1 MYAVDENE
9 VHETSPAG
17 NLMIVGAEGL
27 KFTDTESTVTE
38 GLVVS
43 SGFRA
48 FSFHMVPEL
57 LPTININLTA
67 TIGDYNS
74 DTITVSNGPSVIT
87 ITPTGVSG
95 VIRENSSFTMDF
107 EFTATHVDD
116 LTVKIDVF
124 DVSADLV
131 SCQKQSVKSTNLAAT
146 SFIAA
151 ITDVVDGIISIP
163 VSKTDATVFDSVA
176 NYAYTCEFTAR
187 AYVKGNKAVSVPI
200 HVIFDGD
207 IVKTVDLTIP
217 AIKRQLVSGTKVSGT
232 VDRDSLYTPA
242 EVTAI
247 LRIISTVL
255 QTVDPTFDMLRFYQ
269 ISQSLMSITVL
280 DVSSSADTS
289 LVFSTTVTG
298 ISTTVID
305 SLADDAK
312 TALETLG
319 FVAQVSAESV
329 TLEADCVDGCVETD
343 CGVCVDSRTCADE
356 SDCLTSQ
363 CNNGKCGGN
372 SAASASAV
380 ICAIIVAIVSMM
392 LY

>member
-1 MYAVDENE
+1 
-9 VHETSPAG
+9 
-17 NLMIVGAEGL
+17 
-27 KFTDTESTVTE
+27 
-38 GLVVS
+38 
-43 SGFRA
+43 
-48 FSFHMVPEL
+48 
-57 LPTININLTA
+57 
-67 TIGDYNS
+67 
-74 DTITVSNGPSVIT
+74 
-87 ITPTGVSG
+87 
-95 VIRENSSFTMDF
+95 
-107 EFTATHVDD
+107 
-116 LTVKIDVF
+116 
-124 DVSADLV
+124 
-131 SCQKQSVKSTNLAAT
+131 
-146 SFIAA
+146 
-151 ITDVVDGIISIP
+151 
-163 VSKTDATVFDSVA
+163 
-176 NYAYTCEFTAR
+176 
-187 AYVKGNKAVSVPI
+187 
-200 HVIFDGD
+200 
-207 IVKTVDLTIP
+207 
-217 AIKRQLVSGTKVSGT
+217 
-232 VDRDSLYTPA
+232 
-242 EVTAI
+242 
-247 LRIISTVL
+247 
-255 QTVDPTFDMLRFYQ
+255 MLRFYQ